1 MKKFFNAILLLMLT
15 TGAAFAQVGA
25 KGEIQGRVIDEK
37 GEGIPFANVA
47 VYKDGTL
54 ETGAQTDFDGAYS
67 VSGLTP
73 GSYDVEA
80 SYQGNKYRITDITVS
95 SGIVFLEDITLKEGV
110 LLEDIVIV
118 YEAPLVDKG
127 NTSTGGVVTKE
138 DIQRIATRNVTSIAA
153 TKEGVYQSD
162 EGGGLNIKGSR
173 GDATEYIVDGV
184 RVSGSLKLPQDAI
197 EQLEVITGG
206 VDPKY
211 GDATGGFISIT
222 TRGPSK
228 DYNGS
233 IELASSEFLDPYGY
247 NLATLFLTGPIVTQY
262 KGTDSAWA
270 KLGFFIAG
278 ELELEADPDPSA
290 IGNYKLKDD
299 IRDDIIANP
308 LRPSVSGQGF
318 NKNNEFLTFNDFEEI
333 DARQNVSNRGLA
345 LTSRVD
351 YRINKTMNLSVG
363 LTYRNFFS
371 HDYVR
376 TFALFNPE
384 NNPTTN
390 QNTYRGFVRF
400 TQRFPE
406 RKAQE
411 GETPSLL
418 GNAYYSIQLDYTK
431 FTSKR
436 VDEDHGTNPFNY
448 GHIGSF
454 NTLRAPVYL
463 YGVDEA
469 TGFNAWT
476 LAGFQDTL
484 VQYTPGTSNP
494 ELANYTQ
501 QFFDQSAIPPNS
513 LFDIQLG
520 SGLLN
525 GDAFVNSTS
534 IYSLWWGAGVPFSS
548 YFTQEDDQIGLNFN
562 AALDLKSRN
571 RSGSVSKHSIEFGF
585 EFQQRIERFYQVAPI
600 GLWTLARQLANR
612 HIQTLDTDNPIL
624 VVGGQEYSYE
634 EFLASG
640 LEFGQ
645 FDTIRYDR
653 LFIADDQSYFDQAL
667 RDRLNEMGYNVGQ
680 LDFINTD
687 NLPLDALSLDLFSAD
702 ELLNNGN
709 AFVFYNGYDYLG
721 NKLSSQPSFNDF
733 FTERDENG
741 NLTRPIGAF
750 RPVYTAGY
758 IQDRFNFNDIVF
770 RVGVRVDRFDA
781 NRSVLQDKY
790 SLYDIYSAGEADGS
804 LNPNGAHPSNIGSDY
819 AVYVDDFN
827 SPSPVILG
835 YRDEDTWFN
844 ADGEEVSDPNS
855 IALSSSSGVITPY
868 LVNPDAN
875 IKDEDFDPNTSF
887 RDYVPQINIM
897 PRVAFSF
904 PISKETNREA
914 LFFAHYDILTQ
925 RPPGGTSAT
934 PYDYY
939 FLQENVNNVF
949 DNPDLRP
956 ERTIDYQIGFQQ
968 QLNEVSV
975 IKISAFYRELRDM
988 IQIISVPFA
997 YPVQYTTYGNID
1009 FGTVKGLT
1017 ITYDLAKRTNNLKMS
1032 TSYTLQFA
1040 DGTGSSSTSQLNLVG
1055 AGQPNLRAIIPLSYD
1070 SRHNFKVVLDYR
1082 FEDPNGAQ
1090 PSWMDFV
1097 GLNLTFNSRSGEPY
1111 TRQQNATPTAQFG
1124 VAARSDLE
1132 GAINGSR
1139 LPWHFR
1145 ADARL
1150 DKSWAMQVGKES
1162 KERTINL
1169 NAYLWVQNLFDNRN
1183 IIAVYAFS
1191 GNPTDD
1197 GYLAS
1202 SFGQEAIEG
1211 QVNAESF
1218 IDLYTMKM
1226 QNPNNYSIP
1235 RRIRLGI
1242 GIDF

>member
-1 MKKFFNAILLLMLT
+1 MKKFFNAIFLVLLT
-15 TGAAFAQVGA
+15 TGAAMAQ
-25 KGEIQGRVIDEK
+25 KGEIQGKVIDEK
-37 GEGIPFANVA
+37 GDGIPFANVA
-47 VYKDGTL
+47 VYKDGVL
-54 ETGAQTDFDGAYS
+54 ETCAHTDFDGMYS
-67 VSGLTP
+67 VSGLVAGT
-73 GSYDVEA
+73 YEVEA
-80 SYQGNKYRITDITVS
+80 SYQGNKYRVTGITVS
-95 SGIVFLEDITLKEGV
+95 SGVVFMDDITLKEGV

-173 GDATEYIVDGV
+173 GDATEFIVDGV

-211 GDATGGFISIT
+211 GDATGGFVTIT

-228 DYNGS
+228 NYNGS

-247 NLATLFLTGPIVTQY
+247 NLATLFLTGPIVTKD

-270 KLGFFIAG
+270 KVGFFIAA
-278 ELELEADPDPSA
+278 ELELEDDPDPSA

-299 IRDDIIANP
+299 ILADITANP
-308 LRPSVSGQGF
+308 LRPSVSGKGF
-318 NKNNEFLTFNDFEEI
+318 NKNAEFLTLDDFEEI

-384 NNPTTN
+384 NNPVTN

-406 RKAQE
+406 RRAKE
-411 GETPSLL
+411 GETPSIL
-418 GNAYYSIQLDYTK
+418 GNAYYNIQLDYTK
-431 FTSKR
+431 FTSNR
-436 VDEDHGTNPFNY
+436 IDEDHGMDPFNY
-448 GHIGSF
+448 GYIGQF
-454 NTLRAPVYL
+454 NTLRSPVYL
-463 YGVDEA
+463 YGTDEV
-469 TGFNAWT
+469 TGFDAWT
-476 LAGFQDTL
+476 LAGYQDTL
-484 VQYTPGTSNP
+484 VQYTPGTVNP
-494 ELANYTQ
+494 ELSNYTQ
-501 QFFDQSAIPPNS
+501 QFFDQSLNQPNS

-534 IYSLWWGAGVPFSS
+534 IYSLWWGNGVPFSA
-548 YFTQEDDQIGLNFN
+548 YFTQEDDQLGLTFN
-562 AALDLKSRN
+562 AALDLKSRKSSAN
-571 RSGSVSKHSIEFGF
+571 VSKHSIEFGF
-585 EFQQRIERFYQVAPI
+585 EFQQRVERFYQVAPI

-612 HIQTLDTDNPIL
+612 HIQTLDTDNPLL
-624 VVGGQEYSYE
+624 VIDGQQYTYD

-645 FDTIRYDR
+645 FDTIFYDR
-653 LFIADDQSYFDQAL
+653 LFIAEDQSYFDQQL
-667 RDRLNEMGYNVGQ
+667 RDRLNELGYGVGA
-680 LDFINTD
+680 LDFVNID
-687 NLPLDALSLDLFSAD
+687 NLPLDVLSLDLFSAD

-709 AFVFYNGYDYLG
+709 TYVFYNGYDYLG
-721 NKLSSQPSFNDF
+721 NKLNDQPSFADF
-733 FTERDENG
+733 FTEQDEFG
-741 NLTRPIGAF
+741 NYTRPIGAF

-758 IQDRFNFNDIVF
+758 IQDRFNFNDIIF
-770 RVGVRVDRFDA
+770 RVGVRVDSYDA
-781 NRSVLQDKY
+781 NRSVLQDKF
-790 SLYDIYSAGEADGS
+790 SLYDILNVNEVDGS
-804 LNPNGAHPSNIGSDY
+804 LNANGAHPTNIGSDY

-827 SPSPVILG
+827 SPAPEILG
-835 YRDEDTWFN
+835 YRDGDIWYN
-844 ADGEEVSDPNS
+844 ADGEEVSDPRT

-868 LVNPDAN
+868 LANPDAN
-875 IKDEDFDPNTSF
+875 IKDEDFDPNGSF
-887 RDYVPQINIM
+887 RDYVPQISVM

-939 FLQENVNNVF
+939 FFQENVNGVF

-956 ERTIDYQIGFQQ
+956 EKTIDYQIGFQQ

-975 IKISAFYRELRDM
+975 LKISAFYRELRDM

-997 YPVQYTTYGNID
+997 YPIQYTTYGNID
-1009 FGTVKGLT
+1009 FGTVKGFT

-1040 DGTGSSSTSQLNLVG
+1040 DGTGSNSTSQLNLVG
-1055 AGQPNLRAIIPLSYD
+1055 SGQPNLRAIIPLSYD
-1070 SRHNFKVVLDYR
+1070 SRHNIKVVLDYR

-1090 PSWMDFV
+1090 PSWLDLV
-1097 GLNLTFNSRSGEPY
+1097 GLNITFNSRSGEPY
-1111 TRQQNATPTAQFG
+1111 TRQQNPTPTAQFG
-1124 VAARSDLE
+1124 VATRSNLE
-1132 GAINGSR
+1132 GQINGSR

-1150 DKSWAMQVGKES
+1150 DKSWQLQLG
-1162 KERTINL
+1162 
-1169 NAYLWVQNLFDNRN
+1169 
-1183 IIAVYAFS
+1183 S
-1191 GNPTDD
+1191 G
-1197 GYLAS
+1197 S
-1202 SFGQEAIEG
+1202 
-1211 QVNAESF
+1211 
-1218 IDLYTMKM
+1218 
-1226 QNPNNYSIP
+1226 
-1235 RRIRLGI
+1235 R
-1242 GIDF
+1242 

>member
-1 MKKFFNAILLLMLT
+1 MRKFFYALMVLIISA
-15 TGAAFAQVGA
+15 GSAMAQ
-25 KGEIQGRVIDEK
+25 KGEIQGKVVDEV
-37 GEGIPFANVA
+37 GDGIPFANVA
-47 VYKDGTL
+47 VFKDGLL
-54 ETGAQTDFDGAYS
+54 ETGAQTDFDGLYS
-67 VSGLTP
+67 ISGLTP
-73 GSYDVEA
+73 GTYDVEA
-80 SYQGNKYRITDITVS
+80 SYQGNKQRISGITVS
-95 SGIVFLEDITLKEGV
+95 SGIIFLDPISLKEGV
-110 LLEDIVIV
+110 SLDEIVIV

-233 IELASSEFLDPYGY
+233 VELASSQFLDPYGY
-247 NLATLFLTGPIVTQY
+247 NLATVFLTGPIITKN
-262 KGTDSAWA
+262 KGTDSASA
-270 KLGFFIAG
+270 KLGFFIAA
-278 ELELEADPDPSA
+278 EFEAEKDGDPSA
-290 IGNYKLKDD
+290 IPNYKLLDEVSD
-299 IRDDIIANP
+299 AVTADP
-308 LRPSVSGQGF
+308 LRPAISGTGF
-318 NKNNEFLTFNDFEEI
+318 NKNSEFLTFDDVEET
-333 DARQNVSNRGLA
+333 AVRQNVAQNGLS
-345 LTSRVD
+345 LTSRID
-351 YRINKTMNLSVG
+351 YKISKTMNFQVG

-376 TFALFNPE
+376 TFALLNPE
-384 NNPTTN
+384 NNPVTD
-390 QNTYRGFVRF
+390 QDTYRGFVRF

-406 RKAQE
+406 RQSE
-411 GETPSLL
+411 NGESSSIL
-418 GNAYYSIQLDYTK
+418 GNAFYNIQFDYTK
-431 FTSKR
+431 FTSNR
-436 VDEDHGTNPFNY
+436 IDEDHGMNPFNY
-448 GHIGSF
+448 GYIGSF
-454 NTLRAPVYL
+454 DTYRAPVYL

-469 TGFNAWT
+469 TGLQGWY
-476 LAGFQDTL
+476 LAGYQDTL
-484 VQYTPGTSNP
+484 VTFDAGDLNP
-494 ELANYTQ
+494 ELAAYTQ
-501 QFFDQSAIPPNS
+501 QYYDLSSTAPNS

-525 GDAFVNSTS
+525 GDAYVNSTS
-534 IYSLWWGAGVPFSS
+534 VYSLWWNNGVPFSA
-548 YFTQEDDQIGLNFN
+548 YFKQNDDQYGLNFN
-562 AALDLKSRN
+562 AALDLKSN
-571 RSGSVSKHSIEFGF
+571 KKSANVSKHSIEFGF

-612 HIQTLDTDNPIL
+612 HILTLDTENPIL
-624 VVGGQEYSYE
+624 VIDGQEYTYDE
-634 EFLASG
+634 YLASG
-640 LEFGQ
+640 IDFGE
-645 FDTIRYDR
+645 FDTIFYNR
-653 LFIADDQSYFDQAL
+653 LVLEEDQTWFDEQL
-667 RDRLNEMGYNVGQ
+667 RAKLGVGET
-680 LDFINTD
+680 DFINVD
-687 NLPLDALSLDLFSAD
+687 ALPLDVLSLDLFSAD

-721 NKLSSQPSFNDF
+721 NMLTDQPSFGDF
-733 FTERDENG
+733 FTEKDEFG
-741 NLTRPIGAF
+741 NYTRPIGAF

-770 RVGVRVDRFDA
+770 RVGVRVDRYDA
-781 NRSVLQDKY
+781 NRSVLKDKF
-790 SLYDIYSAGEADGS
+790 SLYDIYDVSEVDGS
-804 LNPNGAHPSNIGSDY
+804 QNPNGDHPENIGSDY
-819 AVYVDDFN
+819 AVYVDDAT
-827 SPSPVILG
+827 SADPTILG
-835 YRDEDTWFN
+835 YRDGDTWYN
-844 ADGEEVSDPNS
+844 ANGEEVSDPRT
-855 IALSSSSGVITPY
+855 IALSSASGVITPY
-868 LVNPDAN
+868 LVDPEAN
-875 IKDEDFDPNTSF
+875 IKDEDFDPNSSF
-887 RDYVPQINIM
+887 RDYVPQISVM

-925 RPPGGTSAT
+925 RPPTGTSAT
-934 PYDYY
+934 AYDYY
-939 FLQENVNNVF
+939 FFQENVNGVF

-956 ERTIDYQIGFQQ
+956 EKTIDYQIGFQQ
-968 QLNEVSV
+968 QLNETSV
-975 IKISAFYRELRDM
+975 LKISAFYRELRDM
-988 IQIISVPFA
+988 IQIISVPYA

-1017 ITYDLAKRTNNLKMS
+1017 VTYDLAKRTNNLKMS

-1055 AGQPNLRAIIPLSYD
+1055 AGQPNLRAIIPLTYD
-1070 SRHNFKVVLDYR
+1070 SRHNIKVVLDYR

-1090 PSWMDFV
+1090 PSWLDNT
-1097 GLNLTFNSRSGEPY
+1097 GLNLTMNSRSGEPY
-1111 TRQQNATPTAQFG
+1111 TAQDNPTPTAQFG
-1124 VAARSDLE
+1124 VANRANLE

-1145 ADARL
+1145 ADMRL
-1150 DKSWAMQVGKES
+1150 DKNWALQVGKES
-1162 KERTINL
+1162 KERSINL

-1183 IIAVYAFS
+1183 IIAVYAYS

-1197 GYLAS
+1197 GYLS
-1202 SFGQEAIEG
+1202 SALGQEALEG
-1211 QVNAESF
+1211 QVNEESF

-1226 QNPNNYSIP
+1226 QNPSNYSIP